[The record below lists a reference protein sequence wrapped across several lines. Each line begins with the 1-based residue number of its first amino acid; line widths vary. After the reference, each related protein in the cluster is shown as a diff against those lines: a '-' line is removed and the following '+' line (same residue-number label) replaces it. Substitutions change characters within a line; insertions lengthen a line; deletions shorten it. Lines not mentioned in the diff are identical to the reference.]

1 LPRTMAQKTLTK
13 NKETSLIKEVIRL
26 GKLRLSTSIVFSSV
40 AGYLLG
46 YQVFNW
52 VHFFLLIIGGITV
65 VAASNA
71 LNQMYEKDRD
81 ALMNRTKNRP
91 LPLGTMSMRQ
101 AWITSIILLAIGLS
115 ALFVINPM
123 TSYFGALS
131 VVLYAIVYTPLK
143 ARTPMAVFV
152 GAFPGAIPYML
163 GWVAARNDFDIE
175 TGTLFAQQFFWQ
187 FPHFW
192 AIAWFSYDD
201 YARAGY
207 YLLPSRRKDR
217 SSQLFI
223 IVYTL
228 WMIAVGILPAFGITG
243 ELTLSIPGAVAVFA
257 LGLWVLEKGR
267 RLLQDSDDKT
277 ARKLMFSSIGYLTG
291 MQIIYIIDRFI

>member
-1 LPRTMAQKTLTK
+1 MAQKILTK

-26 GKLRLSTSIVFSSV
+26 GKLRLSTSVVFSSV

-115 ALFVINPM
+115 ALYVINPM

>member
-1 LPRTMAQKTLTK
+1 MAQKTLTK

-26 GKLRLSTSIVFSSV
+26 GKLRLSTSVVFSSV

-115 ALFVINPM
+115 ALYVINPM

-257 LGLWVLEKGR
+257 LGLWVLEKGK

>member
-1 LPRTMAQKTLTK
+1 VGTTTASTFF
-13 NKETSLIKEVIRL
+13 KEAFRL
-26 GKLRLSTSIVFSSV
+26 GKFKLSISVVFSSV
-40 AGYLLG
+40 AGYLLAF
-46 YQVFNW
+46 QTFDLLK
-52 VHFFLLIIGGITV
+52 FILLIFGGITV

-71 LNQMYEKDRD
+71 FNQIYEKDRD

-91 LPLGTMSMRQ
+91 LPSGT
-101 AWITSIILLAIGLS
+101 LS
-115 ALFVINPM
+115 LKQGWGIALFSLILGLWALYVVNPM
-123 TSYFGALS
+123 TAYFGALS
-131 VVLYAIVYTPLK
+131 VFLYTLVYTPLK
-143 ARTPMAVFV
+143 AYSPLAVFV

-192 AIAWFSYDD
+192 AIAWFSFDD

-223 IVYTL
+223 VVYTL
-228 WMIAVGILPAFGITG
+228 WMIIAGVLPVFGITG
-243 ELTLSIPGAVAVFA
+243 ELQLSIVGAVFVGL
-257 LGLWVLEKGR
+257 LGLWVLQNAFK
-267 RLLQDSDDKT
+267 LMSDGSDKQ
-277 ARKLMFSSIGYLTG
+277 AKKLMFTSIAYLTG
-291 MQIIYIIDRFI
+291 SQIVYIIDRFI

>member
-1 LPRTMAQKTLTK
+1 MAQKTLTQ
-13 NKETSLIKEVIRL
+13 NMETSLIKEVIRL
-26 GKLRLSTSIVFSSV
+26 GKLRLSTSVVFSSV

-115 ALFVINPM
+115 ALYVINPM

-267 RLLQDSDDKT
+267 RLLQDSEDKT

>member
-1 LPRTMAQKTLTK
+1 MAQKTLTK
-13 NKETSLIKEVIRL
+13 NMETSLIKEVIRL
-26 GKLRLSTSIVFSSV
+26 GKLRLSTSVVFSSV

-52 VHFFLLIIGGITV
+52 VHFILLIIGGITV

-101 AWITSIILLAIGLS
+101 AWVTSIILLAIGLS
-115 ALFVINPM
+115 ALYVINPM

-207 YLLPSRRKDR
+207 YLLPSRHKDR

>member
-1 LPRTMAQKTLTK
+1 MSSNALTK
-13 NKETSLIKEVIRL
+13 SVETSFIKEVIRL
-26 GKLRLSTSIVFSSV
+26 GKLRLSISVVFSSV
-40 AGYLLG
+40 AGYILG
-46 YQVFNW
+46 FTEFNW
-52 VHFFLLIIGGITV
+52 THFALLIIGGITV

-71 LNQMYEKDRD
+71 LNQIYEKDRD

-91 LPLGTMSMRQ
+91 LPLGTLSLGQ
-101 AWITSIILLAIGLS
+101 AWAVTFILLCIGLS
-115 ALFVINPM
+115 ALYYINPM
-123 TSYFGALS
+123 TAYFGAFS
-131 VVLYAIVYTPLK
+131 VMLYAVVYTPMK
-143 ARTPMAVFV
+143 ARTPMAVFI

-201 YARAGY
+201 YAKAGY
-207 YLLPSRRKDR
+207 YLLPSKYKDR

-223 IVYTL
+223 IVYTI
-228 WMIAVGILPAFGITG
+228 WMIVVGLLPAFGITG
-243 ELTLSIPGAVAVFA
+243 ELTLSPIGAACIGF
-257 LGLWVLEKGR
+257 LGLWVLRQGFK
-267 RLLQDSDDKT
+267 LLDGGDDKV
-277 ARKLMFSSIGYLTG
+277 ARKLMLSSIGYLTG

>member
-1 LPRTMAQKTLTK
+1 M
-13 NKETSLIKEVIRL
+13 ETSLIKEVIRL
-26 GKLRLSTSIVFSSV
+26 GKLRLSTSVVFSSV

-101 AWITSIILLAIGLS
+101 AWVTSIILLAIGLS
-115 ALFVINPM
+115 ALYVINPM

-207 YLLPSRRKDR
+207 YLLPSRHKDR

-267 RLLQDSDDKT
+267 RLLQDSEDKT

>member
-1 LPRTMAQKTLTK
+1 MAQKTLTK

-26 GKLRLSTSIVFSSV
+26 GKLRLSTSVVFSSV

-115 ALFVINPM
+115 ALYVINPM

-131 VVLYAIVYTPLK
+131 VVLYAIFYTPLK

>member
-1 LPRTMAQKTLTK
+1 MAQKTLTK

-26 GKLRLSTSIVFSSV
+26 GKLRLSTSVVFSSV

-115 ALFVINPM
+115 ALYVINPM

-143 ARTPMAVFV
+143 ARTPIAVFV

>member
-1 LPRTMAQKTLTK
+1 MAQKTLTK
-13 NKETSLIKEVIRL
+13 NMETSLIKEVIRL
-26 GKLRLSTSIVFSSV
+26 GKLRLSTSVVFSSV

-101 AWITSIILLAIGLS
+101 AWVTSIILLAIGLS
-115 ALFVINPM
+115 ALYVINPM

-207 YLLPSRRKDR
+207 YLLPSRHKDR

-267 RLLQDSDDKT
+267 RLLQDSEDKT

>member
-1 LPRTMAQKTLTK
+1 MAQKTLTK

-26 GKLRLSTSIVFSSV
+26 GKLRLSTSVVFSSV

-115 ALFVINPM
+115 ALYVINPM

-207 YLLPSRRKDR
+207 YLLPSRHKDR

>member
-1 LPRTMAQKTLTK
+1 MAQKTLTK

-26 GKLRLSTSIVFSSV
+26 GKLRLSTSVVFSSV

-115 ALFVINPM
+115 ALYVINPM

-277 ARKLMFSSIGYLTG
+277 ARKLMFSSIVYLTG

>member
-1 LPRTMAQKTLTK
+1 MMAQKTLS
-13 NKETSLIKEVIRL
+13 NSNETSLIKEVIRL
-26 GKLRLSTSIVFSSV
+26 GKLRLSTSVVFSSV
-40 AGYLLG
+40 AGYILG
-46 YQVFNW
+46 FQEFNW
-52 VHFFLLIIGGITV
+52 VHFLLLIIGGITV

-115 ALFVINPM
+115 ALYVINPM

-131 VVLYAIVYTPLK
+131 VVLYAVVYTPLK

-192 AIAWFSYDD
+192 AIAWFSFDD

-228 WMIAVGILPAFGITG
+228 WMIAVGVLPAFGITG
-243 ELTLSIPGAVAVFA
+243 ELTLSIPGAIAVFA

>member
-1 LPRTMAQKTLTK
+1 MQ
-13 NKETSLIKEVIRL
+13 ETTIISPPKPSLIKEALRL
-26 GKLRLSTSIVFSSV
+26 GKLRLSTSVVFSSV
-40 AGYLLG
+40 AGYFLGMEKFSWVQLL
-46 YQVFNW
+46 
-52 VHFFLLIIGGITV
+52 LLIFGGITV

-71 LNQMYEKDRD
+71 YNQIYEKDRD
-81 ALMNRTKNRP
+81 ALMNRTKGRP
-91 LPLGTMSMRQ
+91 LPLGTLTLRE
-101 AWITSIILLAIGLS
+101 AWFIATFLLVVGLW
-115 ALFVINPM
+115 ALYVINPM
-123 TSYFGALS
+123 TAYFGALS
-131 VVLYAIVYTPLK
+131 VVLYTLVYTPLK
-143 ARTPMAVFV
+143 ARTPLAVFV
-152 GAFPGAIPYML
+152 GAIPGAIPYML

-201 YARAGY
+201 YAKAGY
-207 YLLPSRRKDR
+207 YLLPSRHKDR

-228 WMIAVGILPAFGITG
+228 WMIAVGVLPAFGITG
-243 ELTLSIPGAVAVFA
+243 ELTLSPVGAVLVGS
-257 LGLWVLEKGR
+257 LGLWVLR
-267 RLLQDSDDKT
+267 QAFVLLNEAEDKV

>member
-1 LPRTMAQKTLTK
+1 MMSPKTLT
-13 NKETSLIKEVIRL
+13 TSVEISFIKEVIRL
-26 GKLRLSTSIVFSSV
+26 SKLRLSTSVVFSSV
-40 AGYLLG
+40 AGYILG
-46 YQVFNW
+46 FRSFNW
-52 VHFFLLIIGGITV
+52 THFILLIIGGITV

-81 ALMNRTKNRP
+81 ALMKRTRNRP
-91 LPLGTMSMRQ
+91 LPLGTLSMRQ
-101 AWITSIILLAIGLS
+101 ACMVSMLLLLIGLS
-115 ALFVINPM
+115 ALYYINPM
-123 TSYFGALS
+123 TAYFGALS
-131 VVLYAIVYTPLK
+131 VIMYALVYTPLK

-201 YARAGY
+201 YAKAGY
-207 YLLPSRRKDR
+207 YLLPSRYKDR

-223 IVYTL
+223 VVYTL
-228 WMIAVGILPAFGITG
+228 WMVAVGVLPAFGITG
-243 ELTLSIPGAVAVFA
+243 ELTLSPVGAVLVGA
-257 LGLWVLEKGR
+257 LGLWVLR
-267 RLLQDSDDKT
+267 QSFALLNDAEDKV

-291 MQIIYIIDRFI
+291 MQIIYMIDRFI

>member
-1 LPRTMAQKTLTK
+1 MAQKTLTK

-26 GKLRLSTSIVFSSV
+26 GKLRLSTSVVFSSV

-115 ALFVINPM
+115 ALYVINPM

-267 RLLQDSDDKT
+267 RLMQDSDDKT